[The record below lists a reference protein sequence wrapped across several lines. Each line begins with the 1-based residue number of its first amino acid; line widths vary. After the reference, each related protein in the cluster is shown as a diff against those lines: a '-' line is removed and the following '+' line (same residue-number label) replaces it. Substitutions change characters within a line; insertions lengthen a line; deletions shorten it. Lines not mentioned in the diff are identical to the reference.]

1 MTWDIFRSGS
11 NIPGGRIEFSWSCEK
26 GAVLI
31 LPRGAS
37 REKLWDNDRFMNFA
51 QQNAQQWFEYAAQR
65 RHWEPNG
72 ETSKILYV
80 VTGCVKTSAWAMA
93 TVSNNSGSASLSLC
107 ATAPV
112 VQGNAACSYQWQRQ
126 SPAFVHSGPRIPS
139 DRENQCVFVQ
149 GFSIKLRKG
158 VGFARLSRKIQMD
171 ITDISGTNTQTFS
184 GKGSGSISGSSLL
197 GGVTSGRGKQN
208 QESPAELAEEM
219 PGNNNYIQIEKFPDV
234 PKVWRFFSMSHCA

>member
-1 MTWDIFRSGS
+1 MTWDICRSGS
-11 NIPGGRIEFSWSCEK
+11 SILGGSIEFSWSCEK

-37 REKLWDNDRFMNFA
+37 REKLWDNDRFMNYA
-51 QQNAQQWFEYAAQR
+51 QQNAPQWFKYAGRR

-80 VTGCVKTSAWAMA
+80 ITGCVKTSAWAMA

-107 ATAPV
+107 AAAPV

-158 VGFARLSRKIQMD
+158 VGFARLGRKIQID
-171 ITDISGTNTQTFS
+171 IADMSGTKTQNFG
-184 GKGSGSISGSSLL
+184 GKGSGGISQLRSGNVPGS
-197 GGVTSGRGKQN
+197 VTSGPGRQN
-208 QESPAELAEEM
+208 QEPTELDEQM
-219 PGNNNYIQIEKFPDV
+219 PGNKDHIEIRTFPDV
-234 PKVWRFFSMSHCA
+234 PKVPHFC